1 MVATDPAK
9 TLADAVAELV
19 LQAEKRAA
27 LEFRR
32 TESDAI
38 ATAKARKR
46 REASPAYAAS
56 QEAKAAV
63 RAMAAEPASD
73 PAAVSR
79 RRREGQARPLGPSP
93 ETKRATILRDH
104 AADTAKPRAKPKR
117 VSKARQAQ
125 LDRAAT
131 MTRKADAKQKR
142 RTGKV
147 KQAGRSVLHQMRERH
162 KRDMAD
168 AAESSAITAE
178 KVFQEHG
185 IRHSFRL
192 FPKLA
197 FLAALMLTY
206 DRNGML
212 ALQTLR
218 ECGMPS
224 WRMAMVLQA
233 ALYPEGYTPTR
244 DPRGKVPDSPRA
256 MQRRYKYN
264 GRQLGGGAAHAGLW
278 VEGHRDINHPAAV
291 RVICCAVFLWMAKT
305 RRKNNG
311 GWVHG
316 FGRGLF
322 SSMCRCSESAI
333 FEHEDGMP
341 GAMLA
346 LRQAGFI
353 DYVQPDSDTVRD
365 IDRGPSG
372 HAYNMFWFPATAE
385 DAAMEACLE
394 LVREIMLLRIGR
406 VPLCEYWQQGER
418 ATPPKP
424 PPPDPPFTN
433 EQIPF

>member
-9 TLADAVAELV
+9 TLAGAIAELV
-19 LQAEKRAA
+19 AQADKLAA
-27 LEFRR
+27 IEFRR
-32 TESDAI
+32 AESEAI
-38 ATAKARKR
+38 ATAKAQKR
-46 REASPAYAAS
+46 YHASPEYAAS
-56 QEAKAAV
+56 QAAGAAV
-63 RAMAAEPASD
+63 RGGDPAAAAEPA
-73 PAAVSR
+73 
-79 RRREGQARPLGPSP
+79 PSP
-93 ETKRATILRDH
+93 ETKRAIILRDH
-104 AADTAKPRAKPKR
+104 KAATPPAKPKR

-131 MTRKADAKQKR
+131 STRRADAKQKR
-142 RTGKV
+142 RTSKN
-147 KQAGRSVLHQMRERH
+147 KQAGRSVLSQMRERH
-162 KRDMAD
+162 KRDVAD

-185 IRHSFRL
+185 IRHHFRL

-197 FLAALMLTY
+197 FFAGLMLTY

-233 ALYPEGYTPTR
+233 AMYPEGYTPTR
-244 DPRGKVPDSPRA
+244 DPRGKVVDSPRA
-256 MQRRYKYN
+256 MQRRYQYD

-278 VEGHRDINHPAAV
+278 VDGHRDINHPAAV

-305 RRKNNG
+305 RRAGSG

-322 SSMCRCSESAI
+322 ASMCRCDDSAI
-333 FEHEDGMP
+333 FGHEDGMP

-346 LRQAGFI
+346 LRAAGFV
-353 DYVQPDSDTVRD
+353 DYIQPDSDTVRD

-372 HAYNMFWFPATAE
+372 HAYNMFWFPPTAE
-385 DAAMEACLE
+385 DAAMEACLV
-394 LVREIMLLRIGR
+394 LVREIMALRIGR
-406 VPLCEYWQQGER
+406 VPLAEHWQQGER
-418 ATPPKP
+418 AIPPKP
-424 PPPDPPFTN
+424 PPPDCPFAVGD
-433 EQIPF
+433 IPF